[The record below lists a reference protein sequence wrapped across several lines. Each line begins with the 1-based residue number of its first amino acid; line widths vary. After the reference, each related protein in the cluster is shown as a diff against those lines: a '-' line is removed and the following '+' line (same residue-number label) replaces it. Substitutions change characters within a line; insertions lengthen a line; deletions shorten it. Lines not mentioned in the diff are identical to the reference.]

1 MKNQKEECM
10 KKVLLVLL
18 AVVVLSA
25 GTAFAGQKK
34 TGLNLD
40 AFVGLATEPASGL
53 GNTFGLGVG
62 ATLDLAALGAGGSG
76 SADDVKLRA
85 DISYFNWDENFYE
98 FRRIPVFAGARY
110 FFVPAGKG
118 SSVSVY
124 GEGGLELSFDKVD
137 VEICFGIPPF
147 IPVTCSTASEDEVNL
162 GLTLGGGLEVPVA
175 DNVYIGAN
183 LRLHLISDAYFTLLG
198 SIGFSLD

>member
-1 MKNQKEECM
+1 M

-18 AVVVLSA
+18 AVMVLSA

-62 ATLDLAALGAGGSG
+62 GTLDLAALGAGGS
-76 SADDVKLRA
+76 SNVDDLKLRA
-85 DISYFNWDENFYE
+85 DISYFKWDEHFFEY
-98 FRRIPVFAGARY
+98 RRIPVFAGARY
-110 FFVPAGKG
+110 FFVPAGRG

-124 GEGGLELSFDKVD
+124 GEGGLELSFDRLEVPLFF
-137 VEICFGIPPF
+137 FG
-147 IPVTCSTASEDEVNL
+147 SASESEINL
-162 GLTLGGGLEVPVA
+162 GITVGGGLEVPVA

-183 LRLHLISDAYFTLLG
+183 LRLHLISDSYFTLLG
-198 SIGFSLD
+198 SVGFSLD